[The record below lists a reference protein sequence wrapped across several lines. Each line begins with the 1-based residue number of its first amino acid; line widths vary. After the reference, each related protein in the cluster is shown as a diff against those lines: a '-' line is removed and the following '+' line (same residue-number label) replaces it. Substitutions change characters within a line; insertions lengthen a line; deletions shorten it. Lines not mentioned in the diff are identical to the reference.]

1 MIKAQIKQHLMLV
14 ICVGISLL
22 LIFTGAITKGGAQS
36 SRNEAYA
43 LLTDTQNKLEIAKQ
57 NRIAQKTLVVYE
69 VSGLDVER
77 KKADDEAML
86 AWISP
91 AFTFKN
97 GDEYNEHR
105 EKYVERLG
113 ENDEFVVN
121 IMPPYIPSNVDAD
134 GYILNPDGTYKY
146 DKNGNKMKVNFN
158 LKIKEGSFTSFVAKI
173 DEEEDLY
180 EYVTFFT
187 TSSDSAF
194 GYEGSAGQ
202 RVIITYTM
210 DKDHNPHSFRCQ
222 LESTVN

>member
-22 LIFTGAITKGGAQS
+22 LIFTGAVMKGGAQS

-113 ENDEFVVN
+113 ENDEFVVD
-121 IMPPYIPSNVDAD
+121 IMPPYIDMTAEGEQVP
-134 GYILNPDGTYKY
+134 T
-146 DKNGNKMKVNFN
+146 FN

-173 DEEEDLY
+173 DEEKDLY

-187 TSSDSAF
+187 TSSDSAT
-194 GYEGSAGQ
+194 GYDGSAGQ